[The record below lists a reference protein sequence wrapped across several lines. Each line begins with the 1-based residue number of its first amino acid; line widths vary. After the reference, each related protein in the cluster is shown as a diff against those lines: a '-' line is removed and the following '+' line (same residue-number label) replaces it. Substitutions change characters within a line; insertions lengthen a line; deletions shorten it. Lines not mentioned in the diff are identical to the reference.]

1 MKGFLLDTNIVSEIR
16 KRNPHGAVSSWFA
29 AVPAAEMFLPAVV
42 LAELQACV
50 EITRGQDPA
59 KALEIEE
66 WISRIAAT
74 YEVLP
79 MDGACF
85 RQYARLIHRRADA
98 LREDAMIAATAHVY
112 GLTVATRNER
122 DFKPFGIPVFN
133 PFRIA

>member
-1 MKGFLLDTNIVSEIR
+1 MKGFLLDTNIVAEIR

-29 AVPAAEMFLPAVV
+29 AVPAHEMFLPAVV
-42 LAELQACV
+42 LAELQAGV

-66 WISRIAAT
+66 WISRITAT

-79 MDGACF
+79 MTGACF
-85 RQYARLIHRRADA
+85 CEYARLIHRRSDV
-98 LREDAMIAATAHVY
+98 LREDAMIAATAQVH

-122 DFKPFGIPVFN
+122 DFEPFGVRVFN
-133 PFRIA
+133 PFRTG